1 MRGTLEVGEHGRG
14 KDARLDVAPDR
25 DHRGPEVAGAELA
38 HRVDARRVGLGHVCD
53 HVPVLLD
60 VLRVDVDPEDLVAQ
74 LDQRLRE
81 VPAEASEPD
90 DEELLPVS
98 Q

>member
-1 MRGTLEVGEHGRG
+1 MLVES
-14 KDARLDVAPDR
+14 ASS
-25 DHRGPEVAGAELA
+25 
-38 HRVDARRVGLGHVCD
+38 HVCD